1 MPLDIQSK
9 KIDFD
14 MNSISEQNN
23 FDKKQVVL
31 IMRVFE
37 RLFNAKRPL
46 ILLGHGVKSSKINKI
61 LKSFLEDNNIPAS
74 LTWPMTDFLNLI
86 TN

>member
-1 MPLDIQSK
+1 
-9 KIDFD
+9 

-23 FDKKQVVL
+23 FDKKTSGVNYE
-31 IMRVFE
+31 RVFE

-61 LKSFLEDNNIPAS
+61 LNKSSQFICIDEICLGRY
-74 LTWPMTDFLNLI
+74 
-86 TN
+86 